1 MRFRALIAAAAL
13 PLGANAPIQAAA
25 AQAAAPMSV
34 AGPMQPSD
42 GYKLGAND
50 EVEVTIYGPN
60 QQQNQVV
67 RTRIKEDGTITLP
80 FLGTVQARDR
90 TARQLSEHITDQLR
104 SGGYFTKPSVNV
116 DVTQYV
122 SNVVTVFGQVGT
134 PGIYPL
140 DRPQTV
146 GMAVARAGGGRP
158 DGADYVVLH
167 RRGDPAEHHIS
178 FADLTGDWSTAT
190 VVQAGD
196 TLYVPT
202 APIVFVYGQVNSPGS
217 FTVRSGMTL
226 RQVLARA
233 GGPTLAGTQKNI
245 TIYRG
250 DQELKKAELDSPIQ
264 PDDTIY
270 IHERFL

>member
-1 MRFRALIAAAAL
+1 MRYCALIAAVAF
-13 PLGANAPIQAAA
+13 LGVNAPLQSQTPVIT
-25 AQAAAPMSV
+25 
-34 AGPMQPSD
+34 MQPSD
-42 GYKLGAND
+42 GYSLGVND
-50 EVEVTIYGPN
+50 EVEVTIYGPG
-60 QQQNQVV
+60 QNQVI

-80 FLGTVQARDR
+80 FLGAVQARDR
-90 TARQLSEHITDQLR
+90 TARQLAQKLMTELR
-104 SGGYFTKPSVNV
+104 AGGYFTNPSVNV

-122 SNVVTVFGQVGT
+122 SNVATVSGQVGT

-146 GMAVARAGGGRP
+146 GMLMARAGGGRG
-158 DGADYVVLH
+158 DGADYVILH
-167 RRGDPAEHHIS
+167 RLNDPSEHRIP
-178 FADLTGDWSTAT
+178 FADMTGEWSTT
-190 VVQAGD
+190 SMVKPGD
-196 TLYVPT
+196 TLYVPV
-202 APIVFVYGQVNSPGS
+202 APVVFVYGQVNSPGS

-233 GGPTLAGTQKNI
+233 GGPTLGGSQNNI

-250 DQELKKAELDSPIQ
+250 EQKLKKVQLDSQVQ

>member
-13 PLGANAPIQAAA
+13 LGANAPLQ
-25 AQAAAPMSV
+25 AQAPMNSV
-34 AGPMQPSD
+34 GLMQPGD

-50 EVEVTIYGPN
+50 EVEVTIYGLG

-80 FLGTVQARDR
+80 FLGAVQARDR
-90 TARQLSEHITDQLR
+90 TARELAQQINGELR
-104 SGGYFTKPSVNV
+104 SGGYFNNPSVNV

-122 SNVVTVFGQVGT
+122 SNVVTVSGQVGT

-140 DRPQTV
+140 DRPLTI
-146 GMAVARAGGGRP
+146 GMALARAGGGRG
-158 DGADYVVLH
+158 DGADYVILH
-167 RRGDPAEHHIS
+167 RRNDPTEHQIS
-178 FADLTGDWSTAT
+178 FDNLTGEWSTALI
-190 VVQAGD
+190 VEAGD
-196 TLYVPT
+196 TLYVPV
-202 APIVFVYGQVNSPGS
+202 APVVFIYGQVNAPGS

-233 GGPTLAGTQKNI
+233 GGPTLGGSQNHI

-250 DQELKKAELDSPIQ
+250 DQKVKKAELDSPVQ
-264 PDDTIY
+264 ANDTIY